1 MCLNCL
7 FAPAAFALLPN
18 RNAGVTAGLAV
29 ARLESRMKAFGPNS
43 QKKSFFAYWFAETE
57 VAEP

>member
-1 MCLNCL
+1 
-7 FAPAAFALLPN
+7 
-18 RNAGVTAGLAV
+18 VTAGLAV